1 MNKSYRT
8 GMHQLR
14 EVWIVAEREILAI
27 IRTKGF
33 WFNVLITPIF
43 LSLTVLFFW
52 ITFSFLSST
61 MRDAEIDMNTLMQE
75 MPDLVDSANF
85 VQHYFWG
92 DPLHFYVVD
101 HTGSLKENIRQTILS
116 RDNDALLEAYG
127 GRGPI
132 TLEELEH
139 LLTEDSHYGLDPLVS
154 YRWFRELR
162 EPHVSEAEL
171 STWLESGQISGY
183 FVIPDNFLS
192 SNDDPTFVRPSNAS
206 PVLADKLAKLKR
218 WFEEIV
224 TAVRQDALLSDTGV
238 DTETQEQLMESVNV
252 NVTRRTPNLE
262 PSSKTGTNG
271 INGWIPTISIA
282 SWVKFTTIPYVYFLI
297 VVMGN
302 VANAVVMSTV
312 EEKSNKVAEMLV
324 ARLHPSQIM
333 DGKILAYAIVMMIGV
348 LIFTLIV
355 GPPTILF
362 LGTVF
367 GYDSNAFVTILH
379 PSKLLNWLLFLTL
392 GFALFGYIQSALGAL
407 CNELKETV
415 MTLYPV
421 AMIQLLGVIP
431 AVIYVMFSPDGKIAQ
446 VLSFIPILTPGVM
459 VARSAA
465 LPHWSIYL
473 IIVLMMCLSV
483 ILVRWFATK
492 VFAHGMTSDRAPH
505 GLRRVVRLA
514 RSPV

>member
-1 MNKSYRT
+1 M
-8 GMHQLR
+8 
-14 EVWIVAEREILAI
+14 AI

-43 LSLTVLFFW
+43 VSLTVLFFW
-52 ITFSFLSST
+52 FMFSFLSST
-61 MRDAEIDMNTLMQE
+61 MRDAEMDLDTLMQE
-75 MPDLVDSANF
+75 IPDMVDSSNF

-92 DPLHFYVVD
+92 DPLHFYIVD
-101 HTGSLKENIRQTILS
+101 ETGSLLESIRETILY
-116 RDNDALLEAYG
+116 RDNDALLKAYG
-127 GRGPI
+127 GPGPN

-139 LLTEDSHYGLDPLVS
+139 LLREDSHYGLDPLVS
-154 YRWFRELR
+154 YRWFREFQ
-162 EPHVSEAEL
+162 EPHVSEAKL
-171 STWLESGQISGY
+171 SAWLESGQISGY

-192 SNDDPTFVRPSNAS
+192 SNDDPIFVRPSNAS
-206 PVLADKLAKLKR
+206 PVLAGKLEKLKT
-218 WFEEIV
+218 WFEEVV
-224 TAVRQDALLSDTGV
+224 TSVRQDALLIDAGV
-238 DTETQEQLMESVNV
+238 DTEFQALLMQSVNV
-252 NVTRRTPNLE
+252 NVTRRIPNFDSTSE
-262 PSSKTGTNG
+262 TDSNG
-271 INGWIPTISIA
+271 INGRIPSTSIA

-297 VVMGN
+297 VVMGS
-302 VANAVVMSTV
+302 VANSVVTSTV

-333 DGKILAYAIVMMIGV
+333 DGKLLAYAIVMMIGV
-348 LIFTLIV
+348 GIFILIV

-367 GYDSNAFVTILH
+367 GYDSNAFVSILH

-421 AMIQLLGVIP
+421 AMIQLFGVIP
-431 AVIYVMFSPDGKIAQ
+431 AVIFVMFSPDGKIAQ
-446 VLSFIPILTPGVM
+446 VLSFIPFLTPGVM

-473 IIVLMMCLSV
+473 VIVLMMCLSV
-483 ILVRWFATK
+483 IFVRWFATK

-505 GLRRVVRLA
+505 GLRRVFRLA

>member
-8 GMHQLR
+8 GIHQLR
-14 EVWIVAEREILAI
+14 EVWIVAEREILAVV
-27 IRTKGF
+27 RTKGF

-43 LSLTVLFFW
+43 LSLTVLLFW
-52 ITFSFLSST
+52 ITSSFLSST
-61 MRDAEIDMNTLMQE
+61 MRDAEIDMDKLVQE
-75 MPDLVDSANF
+75 MTDLVDSANF

-92 DPLHFYVVD
+92 DPLHFYIVD
-101 HTGSLKENIRQTILS
+101 ETGSLQENIRQTILS
-116 RDNDALLEAYG
+116 QDNDALREAYG
-127 GRGPI
+127 GPGPN

-162 EPHVSEAEL
+162 EPHVSKAKL

-192 SNDDPTFVRPSNAS
+192 SNDDPIFVRPSNAS

-224 TAVRQDALLSDTGV
+224 TAVRQDALLIDAGV
-238 DTETQEQLMESVNV
+238 DTESQKQLRQSVNV
-252 NVTRRTPNLE
+252 NVTRRIPNFE
-262 PSSKTGTNG
+262 STSKTDTNG
-271 INGWIPTISIA
+271 INGWTPSISIA
-282 SWVKFTTIPYVYFLI
+282 SWVKLTTIPYVYFLI
-297 VVMGN
+297 VVMGSA
-302 VANAVVMSTV
+302 ANSVVTSTV

-324 ARLHPSQIM
+324 VRLPPSQIM
-333 DGKILAYAIVMMIGV
+333 DGKLLAYAILTMIGV
-348 LIFTLIV
+348 GLFILIV

-367 GYDSNAFVTILH
+367 GYDSHAFETILH
-379 PSKLLNWLLFLTL
+379 PSKLLNWLLFLIL

-407 CNELKETV
+407 CNELKETF

-431 AVIYVMFSPDGKIAQ
+431 AVIFVMFSPDGKIAQ
-446 VLSFIPILTPGVM
+446 VLSFIPFLTPSVM

-465 LPHWSIYL
+465 LPNWSIYL

-492 VFAHGMTSDRAPH
+492 LFAHGMTSDRAPH
-505 GLRRVVRLA
+505 GLRRVIRLA